1 MSNKQQ
7 LAILISKL
15 FQATQ
20 TSERQLLEHQLKTL
34 GKSSNS
40 KSNKQDSLMMLFVEE
55 NFDQHV

>member
-34 GKSSNS
+34 
-40 KSNKQDSLMMLFVEE
+40 EE